1 MILGH
6 CSPTWTGSM
15 TSTLTYKNVDF
26 SFSIYTSQGGYVYS
40 PFMREFGRYG
50 SRGTQHI
57 KLDYYIPEGA
67 PVLDAQGNVTT
78 QATTHYGSWPF
89 PTGGNAT
96 GNSGAGRFWS
106 EDANGQAFCVDNSYV
121 KVKNITLGYTFPKSW
136 MQKINVSSLRVY
148 VNILNPFTFTD
159 YKGFDPEWADASVS
173 DGTGGVSSRT
183 YQIGVNLKF

>member
-1 MILGH
+1 
-6 CSPTWTGSM
+6 
-15 TSTLTYKNVDF
+15 
-26 SFSIYTSQGGYVYS
+26 
-40 PFMREFGRYG
+40 MREFARYG

-67 PVLDAQGNVTT
+67 PILADDGTVTT
-78 QATTHYGSWPF
+78 QTATHYASLPF
-89 PTGGNAT
+89 PTAGNAT
-96 GNSGAGRFWS
+96 GSSGGGRFWT
-106 EDANGQAFCVDNSYV
+106 EDESGQAFCVDNSYV

-159 YKGFDPEWADASVS
+159 YKGFDPEWADASVT